1 MDIQSLVAQ
10 LRDEVETIESA
21 IAALVGL
28 GQTAPRRG
36 RPPKASQPMKA
47 KNLSR

>member
-28 GQTAPRRG
+28 GQTAPVVAVHLRRV
-36 RPPKASQPMKA
+36 S
-47 KNLSR
+47 L